1 MLYKFKIY
9 LFILTGNLICNQI
22 FSQEPVME
30 RFNATN
36 YTWLQ
41 KLSFYDINIEGSP
54 YLDENFV
61 DGEVVLDSLKSF
73 SGKLR
78 IDAYAQKFETLNK
91 SGQIYEV
98 VIDYN
103 DYVKIGNM
111 KYSLHKFESEDLGD
125 FGILRE
131 CISLENIKLYFYPR
145 KRLKKPIEAARTV
158 ANSGYGK
165 TAYPE
170 WIDDS
175 TYLIYFQG
183 KYTKFSQNHK
193 KILQLGLINEASYKS
208 FRKKNKLNLK
218 NERDLIKLVHFISSE
233 V

>member
-1 MLYKFKIY
+1 
-9 LFILTGNLICNQI
+9 
-22 FSQEPVME
+22 ME

-131 CISLENIKLYFYPR
+131 CISCLLYTSD
-145 KRLKKPIEAARTV
+145 AA
-158 ANSGYGK
+158 
-165 TAYPE
+165 
-170 WIDDS
+170 DD
-175 TYLIYFQG
+175 
-183 KYTKFSQNHK
+183 
-193 KILQLGLINEASYKS
+193 
-208 FRKKNKLNLK
+208 
-218 NERDLIKLVHFISSE
+218 
-233 V
+233 